1 MAKKSDRMHAQGEL
15 FQWVNPH
22 KETASSE
29 HAQDFNADREI
40 EISKTQ
46 PSEGDAPHVS
56 TLNADLSLREAMQT
70 MDVNALASAVR
81 LHNQL
86 YNDNRPVISD
96 GVFDELTERLRRLD
110 PNHPALNELTTPTM
124 DVSAGKVAHDV
135 PMLSIEKTKKGNEI
149 KDFEQWVNKFSGA
162 FNGSPKIDGLACSI
176 VYDARGRL
184 SVASTRGNG
193 LIGDNIT
200 KNVLYIND
208 IPKCVS
214 IPNLEVRGEVY
225 MPLSAF
231 ERFEGE
237 KISARNLAVGGLK
250 QKDGRETARYEL
262 SFFAYDALGMVVKTD
277 IEKYDVLRKEGFRT
291 VETTHFD
298 RQCDKNELLARVEA
312 YYKKMAHTRNEWDFD
327 ADGIVFRVDDIEEQ
341 RALGKTAHHWKCA
354 LAFKFASDAA
364 ESVLRRV
371 VWQVAKGGLLTPV
384 AEFDA
389 VELAGAK
396 VCRATLSNAEQVE
409 NFPIY
414 PSNDAASRQYP
425 AKAEENWHTT
435 HLHIGDKIYVSR
447 RGDVIPHVEYV
458 IASAHHAPVV
468 EIPNACPS
476 CGAAVKRDGKL
487 LRCTDPENCPATG
500 QGLLEN
506 FVKVAEIKGFGEKI
520 IANLYD
526 SGFLNT
532 PADFFLL
539 TEAQIALAVQDSEK
553 GEIDL
558 QAKLPKKL
566 FNAIQNCR
574 TMDLARFLES
584 LSIPLL
590 GKEMSRALAGK
601 VHSIHE
607 ILDAQ
612 EEDIRVGLGIETQES
627 KKARKIFEGLKRRRN
642 DILQLCN
649 FVEISSNLPSGN
661 AVTENIFSGKRILFT
676 GTLASMKREEAQM
689 RVEKLG
695 GIAASGVSKTL
706 NILVSTTSTTSKW
719 KKAEALNAQGAQ
731 IELWDEETFVQKL
744 NDAESAQ

>member
-1 MAKKSDRMHAQGEL
+1 MAKKTNPARTQGEL
-15 FQWVNPH
+15 FQWVNSRN
-22 KETASSE
+22 EASPSE
-29 HAQDFNADREI
+29 HVRDFNAKHETK
-40 EISKTQ
+40 ISNAQ
-46 PSEGDAPHVS
+46 PSDEDAPRVS
-56 TLNADLSLREAMQT
+56 TLNADLALREAMQT
-70 MDVNALASAVR
+70 MDANALASAVR

-96 GVFDELTERLRRLD
+96 GVFDELTERLRSLD
-110 PNHPALNELTTPTM
+110 PNHPALNELTTPTV
-124 DVSAGKVAHDV
+124 DASAEKVVHDV
-135 PMLSIEKTKKGNEI
+135 PMLSIEKTKKGNEL
-149 KDFEQWVNKFSGA
+149 KDFEQWINKFSGA

-184 SVASTRGNG
+184 KVASTRGNG

-225 MPLSAF
+225 MPLSSF

-277 IEKYDVLRKEGFRT
+277 IEKYDALRQEGFRT

-298 RQCDKNELLARVEA
+298 RQCDRKELISRVEA
-312 YYKKMAHTRNEWDFD
+312 YYKKMAQTRNEWDFD
-327 ADGIVFRVDDIEEQ
+327 ADGIVFRVDDIEAQ

-354 LAFKFASDAA
+354 IAFKFASDAA
-364 ESVLRRV
+364 ESFLRRV

-396 VCRATLSNAEQVE
+396 VCRATLSNVEQVE

-414 PSNDAASRQYP
+414 PAYDASSRQYP
-425 AKAEENWHTT
+425 AKAEDNWHTA

-458 IASAHHAPVV
+458 IASAQNEPVV

-476 CGAAVKRDGKL
+476 CGASVKRDGKL

-532 PADFFLL
+532 PADFFTL
-539 TEAQIALAVQDSEK
+539 TEAQIALAVQDAEK
-553 GEIDL
+553 GEVDL
-558 QAKLPKKL
+558 QAKLPRKL
-566 FNAIQNCR
+566 FESIQNCR

-590 GKEMSRALAGK
+590 GKEMSRALAEK
-601 VHSIHE
+601 MHSIHE
-607 ILDAQ
+607 ILEAG
-612 EEDIRVGLGIETQES
+612 EEDIRIGLGIETQES
-627 KKARKIFEGLKRRRN
+627 KKARKIFDGLQRRQN
-642 DILQLCN
+642 DILQLCKYI
-649 FVEISSNLPSGN
+649 EIASKQSSGN
-661 AVTENIFSGKRILFT
+661 TVAENIFSGKRILFT
-676 GTLASMKREEAQM
+676 GSLVSMKREEAQT
-689 RVEKLG
+689 RVEALG

-706 NILVSTTSTTSKW
+706 DILVSTTTTTSKW
-719 KKAEALNAQGAQ
+719 KKAEALNAQGAH

-744 NDAESAQ
+744 TDAESAQ